1 MKIYLDSNNKV
12 IGYETVFYDK
22 KKEKRPITDLD
33 NGNRQWGMFLSE
45 KQNNFIRDHLDKGG
59 KVTQLALRKDGT
71 FLIENGHQK
80 PGDCVGCPKT
90 VMVDTSIFKV
100 NADIKRH
107 LKDKDIYEFKSLDE
121 IPFDS
126 LNEKYLYYFDKATL
140 EFERTKRTMINPGS
154 KRFFGLFNKE
164 NKLVAFIYLLQ
175 REAPTIMIL
184 YQDEEYDNTGYI
196 ILLNL
201 IELFKKEKIKYLD
214 LGGLTRNESG
224 INQFKRKFGNVIP
237 IADRFLYSSK

>member
-1 MKIYLDSNNKV
+1 MKIYLNSNNKV
-12 IGYETVFYDK
+12 VGYETVFYDK

-45 KQNNFIRDHLDKGG
+45 KQNNFIREHLDKGG
-59 KVTQLALRKDGT
+59 RITQLALRKDGT
-71 FLIENGHQK
+71 FLVENGQQK
-80 PGDCVGCPKT
+80 QGDCVGCPKT
-90 VMVDTSIFKV
+90 VMVDISTFKV

-107 LKDKDIYEFKSLDE
+107 LKDKNAYEFRSLDE

-164 NKLVAFIYLLQ
+164 NILVAFIYLLQ
-175 REAPTIMIL
+175 RETPTIMIL
-184 YQDEEYDNTGYI
+184 YQDESFDNTGYI
-196 ILLNL
+196 ILSYL
-201 IELFKKEKIKYLD
+201 IDLFKKEGIRYLD
-214 LGGLTRNESG
+214 LGGLTRQESG
-224 INQFKRKFGNVIP
+224 INQFKRKFGSIIP
-237 IADRFLYSSK
+237 IADRFLYSGK